1 MNLDTLE
8 APEPPQISIQLLP
21 SPSPS
26 PFDKNWDP
34 SQSHTMR
41 SGCLEHLSYDQLHEL
56 RKKHGNYRTDSKTVL
71 KTRLAS
77 TQGQNSISTQELHG
91 NAYIPVAGNAIRGRQ
106 PEDV

>member
-8 APEPPQISIQLLP
+8 APEPPQISIQLL
-21 SPSPS
+21 PSPS

-41 SGCLEHLSYDQLHEL
+41 SGCLEHLSYDQLREL
-56 RKKHGNYRTDSKTVL
+56 RKKRGNYRTDSKTVL

-77 TQGQNSISTQELHG
+77 TQGQNSISTQELHE
-91 NAYIPVAGNAIRGRQ
+91 NAYIPVAGDAIRGRQ